1 MGYGHLRAADN
12 VAGLGRGRLVR
23 VDQPPF
29 TSLVDVSVWKSSQ
42 DLYHVVSRTVETRL
56 RFLFRVLERIED
68 IPEDS
73 KRASMD
79 YSMLVRLCVRMGVGR
94 GLWRLADPSNN
105 GHDGSA
111 CAPRLHTFF
120 VPALACVYNRLPGKN
135 YQLLCDADFHRVWAP
150 IRPNDGDVT
159 YLVPT
164 AAGADRLMSYGV
176 AHERIVVTG
185 FPLPVANTGGKDLAV
200 LQSDLRARL
209 ERLSPRSDSPLRL
222 VFALSG
228 AGCYLILLKT
238 LIRELLPDLRS
249 GKLTLTLAAGDNRK
263 VKAEIESHL
272 AALNAGPADGVTIL
286 YSPER
291 PRIVRPLQPSAARE
305 RPADHQTRRTGFLC
319 RARHPAGFAAAGRQ
333 ARVQEPRLPH
343 GELRCARSS
352 RRRVRR
358 RVAPGPARQ
367 RRLAPCRR
375 IRLRPLAEAWRVHDQ
390 RHRQTV
396 IFRPPASPAC
406 AVTPLSAA

>member
-1 MGYGHLRAADN
+1 MNADFYITTVLMGYGHLRAADN

-29 TSLVDVSVWKSSQ
+29 ANLADLWVWKSSQ

-73 KRASMD
+73 KRASME
-79 YSMLVRLCVRMGVGR
+79 YSMLIRSLVRTGVGR
-94 GLWRLADPSNN
+94 GLRRLVNSSDNGYGDP
-105 GHDGSA
+105 A
-111 CAPRLHTFF
+111 CLPRLHTFF
-120 VPALACVYNRLPGKN
+120 VPGLACVYNRFPGRN

-164 AAGADRLMSYGV
+164 VAGADRLMSYGV

-185 FPLPVANTGGKDLAV
+185 FPLPVANTGGRDLDV

-209 ERLSPRSDSPLRL
+209 ERLAPQSDSPLRL

-238 LIRELLPDLRS
+238 LIRELLPELRS
-249 GKLTLTLAAGDNRK
+249 GKLTLC
-263 VKAEIESHL
+263 H
-272 AALNAGPADGVTIL
+272 
-286 YSPER
+286 
-291 PRIVRPLQPSAARE
+291 
-305 RPADHQTRRTGFLC
+305 
-319 RARHPAGFAAAGRQ
+319 
-333 ARVQEPRLPH
+333 
-343 GELRCARSS
+343 
-352 RRRVRR
+352 RRRRQPQGQSR
-358 RVAPGPARQ
+358 DRVAPG
-367 RRLAPCRR
+367 RLERA
-375 IRLRPLAEAWRVHDQ
+375 
-390 RHRQTV
+390 
-396 IFRPPASPAC
+396 
-406 AVTPLSAA
+406 